1 MVTGSRGIV
10 VTSMGFAGLMLLL
23 SVSDL
28 ATGVPFGG
36 QTVFDVMMIIS
47 AGIVEYMGI
56 NCLKDFR

>member
-1 MVTGSRGIV
+1 M
-10 VTSMGFAGLMLLL
+10 TSMGFAGLMLLL

-36 QTVFDVMMIIS
+36 QTVFDAMMIIS

-56 NCLKDFR
+56 NCLKDSR